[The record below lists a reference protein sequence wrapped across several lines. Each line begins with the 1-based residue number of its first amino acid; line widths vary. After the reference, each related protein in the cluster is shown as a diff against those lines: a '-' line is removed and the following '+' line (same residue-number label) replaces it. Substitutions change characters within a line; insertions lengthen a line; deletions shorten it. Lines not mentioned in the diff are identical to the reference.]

1 MNNIIDIE
9 EILYKYGQKSSFY
22 MKAAIKEI
30 VEAVVDK
37 CAEEAVVTD
46 GTICKDIYTIEND
59 GFHMGTC
66 ISVRKDSITDVKAM
80 IKYDNN

>member
-37 CAEEAVVTD
+37 CDEHCIACTGLKSD
-46 GTICKDIYTIEND
+46 GSLQEIKE
-59 GFHMGTC
+59 
-66 ISVRKDSITDVKAM
+66 M
-80 IKYDNN
+80 INYE